1 MKPIAPPLDVHRA
14 FERPPITDRSPI
26 GPPMR
31 QVDAGGGAA

>member
-14 FERPPITDRSPI
+14 FERQPFADSSPV